1 MHGHPSAYWMNTH
14 TDMVYLNDKRD
25 IDIIGVQIDFGA
37 SQKGVAMGP
46 LAIRYAGLKPDLK
59 ALGYSVHDKGDI
71 IPPEDGMSLRNMIR
85 FEQVNATN
93 KQLYDEVTETL
104 QNGHFPL
111 VLGGDHS
118 VAAGSVSAVA
128 KYYEDQGEIGVIWID
143 AHGDWNDD
151 KSTISGNMHGM
162 PYSAV
167 CGWGP
172 DSMVSFGQKPHFVP
186 TAHCVQV
193 AGHDFDKAEAERMKK
208 AGMNV
213 FPMHDVDEH
222 GMTEIMRE
230 AIRIAGEGTVGI
242 HLSFDVDAITPEYAP
257 GTGTPVPNG
266 ITAREAFLAVE
277 MLASS
282 GKLISMDLVE
292 VNPIL
297 DERNKTGK
305 LASELIQ
312 LALGK
317 QIY

>member
-1 MHGHPSAYWMNTH
+1 MS
-14 TDMVYLNDKRD
+14 VLNSNKD

-37 SQKGVAMGP
+37 SEKGVAMGP
-46 LAIRYAGLKPDLK
+46 LAIRYAGVKQDLRK
-59 ALGYSVHDKGDI
+59 MGYTIRDKGDI
-71 IPPEDGMSLRNMIR
+71 IPPEDGMSLRHMIR
-85 FEQVNATN
+85 YEQVNATN
-93 KQLYDEVTETL
+93 KKLFDAVSATL
-104 QNGHFPL
+104 ADGHFPL

-118 VAAGSVSAVA
+118 IAAGSVSAVA
-128 KYYEDQGEIGVIWID
+128 KHYEPKGEIGVIWID
-143 AHGDWNDD
+143 AHGDWNND
-151 KSTISGNMHGM
+151 KSTLSGNMHGM

-172 DSMVSFGQKPHFVP
+172 DSMVDFGQKPHFVP

-193 AGHDFDKAEAERMKK
+193 AGHDFDEPEAARMKE

-213 FPMHDVDEH
+213 FPMADIDTR
-222 GMTEIMRE
+222 GMHEVME
-230 AIRIAGEGTVGI
+230 DAIRIAGDGTVGI

-266 ITAREAFLAVE
+266 ITAREAFLAVQ
-277 MLASS
+277 MLAES

-297 DERNKTGK
+297 DERNKTGH

-317 QIY
+317 VIY

>member
-1 MHGHPSAYWMNTH
+1 M
-14 TDMVYLNDKRD
+14 DKLNAKRD

-37 SQKGVAMGP
+37 ARKGVAMGP
-46 LAIRYAGLKPDLK
+46 LAIRYAGLKPDLRSM
-59 ALGYSVHDKGDI
+59 GYSVHDKGDI
-71 IPPEDGMSLRNMIR
+71 IPPDDGMSLRHMIN

-93 KQLYDEVTETL
+93 KQLYEAVKKTL
-104 QNGHFPL
+104 DDGNFPL

-118 VAAGSVSAVA
+118 IAAGSVSAVA
-128 KYYEDQGEIGVIWID
+128 KYYQDRGPIGIIWID

-151 KSTISGNMHGM
+151 RSTISGNMHGM
-162 PYSAV
+162 PFSAI
-167 CGWGP
+167 CGYGP
-172 DSMVSFGQKPHFVP
+172 DSMVDFGQGPCFVP
-186 TAHCVQV
+186 TSHCVQV
-193 AGHDFDKAEAERMKK
+193 AGHDFDKAEAKRMKE

-213 FPMHDVDEH
+213 FPIHDVDRR
-222 GMTEIMRE
+222 GMHEVMKD

-277 MLASS
+277 MLADS
-282 GKLISMDLVE
+282 GKMISMDLVE

-297 DERNKTGK
+297 DERNKTGM

-317 QIY
+317 QVY

>member
-1 MHGHPSAYWMNTH
+1 M
-14 TDMVYLNDKRD
+14 DRLNDNRN

-37 SQKGVAMGP
+37 SEKGVAMGP
-46 LAIRYAGLKPDLK
+46 LAIRYAGIKPSLR
-59 ALGYSVHDKGDI
+59 AMGYSINDKGDI

-93 KQLYDEVTETL
+93 KQLYDEVTESL
-104 QNGHFPL
+104 ENGRIPL

-128 KYYEDQGEIGVIWID
+128 RHYADQGEIGIIWID
-143 AHGDWNDD
+143 AHGDWNSD

-172 DSMVSFGQKPHFVP
+172 DSMIDFGQEPHFVP

-193 AGHDFDKAEAERMKK
+193 AGHDFDRAEADRMKE

-213 FPMHDVDEH
+213 FPMHEIDKR
-222 GMTEIMRE
+222 GMNEVMKD

-257 GTGTPVPNG
+257 GTGTPVPFG
-266 ITAREAFLAVE
+266 ITAREAFLSVE
-277 MLASS
+277 MIAAS

-297 DERNKTGK
+297 DERNKTGI

-312 LALGK
+312 LAFGK
-317 QIY
+317 QNY